1 MGKAFDGTGEDL
13 GRIIDTGNSFIQA
26 ANDNFDVT
34 TALIRDSNTVLK
46 GQVASASAIREF
58 ARNLALFSGTLAGSR
73 PRPARRSSTTGRR
86 PPPSCAPS
94 SRTTRSSSAS

>member
-1 MGKAFDGTGEDL
+1 M
-13 GRIIDTGNSFIQA
+13 IDSGNAFIQA

-58 ARNLALFSGTLAGSR
+58 ARNFVAVQRHPRRLG
-73 PRPARRSSTTGRR
+73 PRPA
-86 PPPSCAPS
+86 
-94 SRTTRSSSAS
+94 